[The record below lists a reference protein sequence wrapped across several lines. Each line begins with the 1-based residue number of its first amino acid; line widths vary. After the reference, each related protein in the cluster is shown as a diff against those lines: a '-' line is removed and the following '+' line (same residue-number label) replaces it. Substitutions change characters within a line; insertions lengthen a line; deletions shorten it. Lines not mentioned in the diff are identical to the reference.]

1 MAVVREDQ
9 DLTGLKD
16 TVSLSHLFT
25 GSSVQYSV
33 ELVRNITAA
42 SASSFSLL
50 TTLPRRHFSVLGRL
64 LLVPRLDRQSLEW
77 LSCR

>member
-50 TTLPRRHFSVLGRL
+50 TTLPRRLGSRSSVGWNLRKR
-64 LLVPRLDRQSLEW
+64 VPKL
-77 LSCR
+77 